1 MAFCRFPTDPERR
14 AQWIAAVGRKNWKPT
29 EYTWL
34 CGAHFIGG
42 KKSNDPLSPDYVPS
56 VFKHVSSPVRKG
68 EMKMAA
74 YKRRKESVKK
84 RLGLLTSTT
93 FATQCMPSDELVDS
107 GYKRDAATITD
118 KLTSNATTMTDP
130 KSTCDAATM
139 TDLSSYKLEE
149 LEKEH
154 NLLRCE
160 CNSLREECTKLKETV
175 KELELDEESFKND
188 DSKVR
193 YYTGLPCFATL
204 ITIFNF
210 VAPYISVTGRTT
222 LPKFKEFLMILMKL
236 RLNLYDQDLAY
247 RFRINQSTVSRK
259 TTKWIETMFVRLQ
272 PLIRWPGR
280 EELLKTMPLSFKAN
294 FKQCV
299 VVIDCFE
306 VFCERPKALKARAQ
320 TWSHYKHHNTV
331 KFLIGITPQ
340 GAISFISKGWGGRV
354 SDQLITEKCG
364 ILDLLHPGD
373 IILADRGFNVQEAV
387 GLYCAEVKIPPFT
400 KGKKQLSQLEVDS
413 ARQLS
418 RVRIHVERVI
428 GLMRQKFTILESIL
442 PINLIMCNEQAD
454 YSLIDKIV
462 TVCCSLCNCCDS
474 VVPFD

>member
-1 MAFCRFPTDPERR
+1 
-14 AQWIAAVGRKNWKPT
+14 
-29 EYTWL
+29 
-34 CGAHFIGG
+34 
-42 KKSNDPLSPDYVPS
+42 
-56 VFKHVSSPVRKG
+56 
-68 EMKMAA
+68 
-74 YKRRKESVKK
+74 
-84 RLGLLTSTT
+84 
-93 FATQCMPSDELVDS
+93 MPSDKLVDS
-107 GYKRDAATITD
+107 GYKRDAATITE

-130 KSTCDAATM
+130 KSTCDAATL
-139 TDLSSYKLEE
+139 TDLSSYELEE
-149 LEKEH
+149 LEQEH

-188 DSKVR
+188 DSKVC

-340 GAISFISKGWGGRV
+340 RAISFISKGWGGRV
-354 SDQLITEKCG
+354 SDQLITE
-364 ILDLLHPGD
+364 
-373 IILADRGFNVQEAV
+373 
-387 GLYCAEVKIPPFT
+387 
-400 KGKKQLSQLEVDS
+400 
-413 ARQLS
+413 
-418 RVRIHVERVI
+418 RVEY
-428 GLMRQKFTILESIL
+428 LTYFILETL
-442 PINLIMCNEQAD
+442 
-454 YSLIDKIV
+454 Y
-462 TVCCSLCNCCDS
+462 
-474 VVPFD
+474 

>member
-1 MAFCRFPTDPERR
+1 MNTVKSCCAVSCSNRSSKGSTLAFCRFPTDPERR

-34 CGAHFIGG
+34 CGAHFISG

-84 RLGLLTSTT
+84 RLGLLTRTT

-139 TDLSSYKLEE
+139 TDLSSYELEE

-306 VFCERPKALKARAQ
+306 VF
-320 TWSHYKHHNTV
+320 
-331 KFLIGITPQ
+331 FL
-340 GAISFISKGWGGRV
+340 
-354 SDQLITEKCG
+354 
-364 ILDLLHPGD
+364 
-373 IILADRGFNVQEAV
+373 RGPR
-387 GLYCAEVKIPPFT
+387 L
-400 KGKKQLSQLEVDS
+400 
-413 ARQLS
+413 
-418 RVRIHVERVI
+418 
-428 GLMRQKFTILESIL
+428 
-442 PINLIMCNEQAD
+442 
-454 YSLIDKIV
+454 
-462 TVCCSLCNCCDS
+462 
-474 VVPFD
+474 